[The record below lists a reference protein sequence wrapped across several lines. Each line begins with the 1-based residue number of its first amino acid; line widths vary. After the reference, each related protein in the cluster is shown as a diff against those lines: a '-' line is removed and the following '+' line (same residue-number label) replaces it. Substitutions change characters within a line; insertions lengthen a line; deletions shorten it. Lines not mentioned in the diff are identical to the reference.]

1 MQHYIYLFFFSFQE
15 PAAVLGVAGVD
26 ALPVLHQPAKHR
38 RAENH
43 RDGVCHLPHP
53 SLSRHQI
60 RVGRLARLGG
70 HPVHHPLQGQ
80 SAHYNHAWHTH
91 KRRLDTALFIF
102 ISWSS
107 SIPSSV
113 SFLVFHIFCFSTFYL
128 APSLSL
134 CSKHT
139 HLRAHTTCSSIFSLI
154 VLNICHMTANPP
166 GLIPTNTDGSIQS
179 NPSSLSPT
187 CLVWIWHNAAHQVRN

>member
-1 MQHYIYLFFFSFQE
+1 M
-15 PAAVLGVAGVD
+15 LGVAGVD

-43 RDGVCHLPHP
+43 RDGVRYLPHP

-80 SAHYNHAWHTH
+80 SAHYNHAPHTHTH

-102 ISWSS
+102 LSSSS

-113 SFLVFHIFCFSTFYL
+113 SFLVFYFFVSLRFTSHPLYL
-128 APSLSL
+128 SVN
-134 CSKHT
+134 T
-139 HLRAHTTCSSIFSLI
+139 HLRAHTHNLLQYFQPNHSKHSPHDCKPSRFDPNQYRQQYSVKPIISVTHMFSLN
-154 VLNICHMTANPP
+154 LT
-166 GLIPTNTDGSIQS
+166 
-179 NPSSLSPT
+179 
-187 CLVWIWHNAAHQVRN
+187 